1 VDSLFR
7 EPLIADVLPKT
18 KESAMLHPVVA
29 SFIIAA
35 AGLSLLPASS
45 FAADG
50 SADLVKVL
58 SGSTNES
65 ERRLAALHLYDN
77 HLDQLMWSDKPD
89 LSPLQELV
97 VSATSDHSPKV
108 RERALDSL
116 RRTLRD
122 FTLHSSSDLSPEVV
136 AARNANREANRKK
149 AAAIC
154 AKQFLAAGRLKV
166 LEQMSEDAANEDL
179 AVQAKHV
186 LLYLLQLEDGAVLKA
201 AVDGKVQNEVFV
213 WAKGAAG
220 QN

>member
-1 VDSLFR
+1 
-7 EPLIADVLPKT
+7 
-18 KESAMLHPVVA
+18 MLNLVVA

-35 AGLSLLPASS
+35 TGVSLLPGSS

-58 SGSTNES
+58 SGSTNEN
-65 ERRLAALHLYDN
+65 ERRLAAMHLYDN
-77 HLDQLMWSDKPD
+77 HLAELMWTATPD

-108 RERALDSL
+108 RVAALDSL

-122 FTLHSSSDLSPEVV
+122 FTLNSSSHLSPEAV
-136 AARNANREANRKK
+136 AARNANRQANREK
-149 AAAIC
+149 AATIC
-154 AKQFLAAGRLKV
+154 TKQFLAAGRLKV

-213 WAKGAAG
+213 WAKGAPG

>member
-1 VDSLFR
+1 
-7 EPLIADVLPKT
+7 
-18 KESAMLHPVVA
+18 
-29 SFIIAA
+29 
-35 AGLSLLPASS
+35 
-45 FAADG
+45 
-50 SADLVKVL
+50 
-58 SGSTNES
+58 
-65 ERRLAALHLYDN
+65 
-77 HLDQLMWSDKPD
+77 
-89 LSPLQELV
+89 
-97 VSATSDHSPKV
+97 
-108 RERALDSL
+108 
-116 RRTLRD
+116 
-122 FTLHSSSDLSPEVV
+122 LHSSSDLSPEVV